1 VSDRLDERVAVVTG
15 GSRGIGRGIARVLAG
30 AGAVVYVTGRA
41 AGHGGGS
48 GDSLAD
54 VVAEIRAFGGTA
66 IAVPCDHSDDQQVYD
81 LFETI
86 RESHNQID
94 ILVNNAFSASGDV
107 IASIGVKFWDLPV
120 NTWDRFANVG
130 LRSHY
135 AASVMAMPML
145 IASGHG
151 LIVNVSSRGAK
162 HYTLNVAYGVAKA
175 ALDRFTADAAIEL
188 GGVGVAIV
196 SIWPGVVRTELVAD
210 AAAGVGGNAAL
221 QALNAPHL
229 SNLESSDY
237 AGRAVLA
244 LAADPTVT
252 RRSGGA
258 FPVGFLAREYGF
270 TDIDGRQPEPRW

>member
-1 VSDRLDERVAVVTG
+1 MNERLAGRVAVVTG

-30 AGAVVYVTGRA
+30 AGAVVYVTGRG
-41 AGHGGGS
+41 AGRRAGS

-54 VVAEIRAFGGTA
+54 AVAEIRALGGTA
-66 IAVPCDHSDDQQVYD
+66 IAMPCDHSDDEQVRRV
-81 LFETI
+81 FEMV
-86 RESHNQID
+86 RESHDELD
-94 ILVNNAFSASGDV
+94 ILVNNAFTASGDV
-107 IASIGVKFWDLPV
+107 IQSIGVKFWDLPV
-120 NTWDRFANVG
+120 ITWDRFANVG

-196 SIWPGVVRTELVAD
+196 SIWPGIVRTELVAK
-210 AAAGVGGNAAL
+210 AAEGVGGNAAL
-221 QALNAPHL
+221 KALNAPDL
-229 SNLESSDY
+229 ANLESADY
-237 AGRAVLA
+237 TGRAVLA
-244 LAADPTVT
+244 LAADPTVS